1 MSDATFH
8 SPVLSPLLAALAP
21 EPAEPAPSADDD
33 VVEAYSFNTGAKA
46 MLSHVATNDLSF
58 ASKLDLY
65 LHMCLVIPTQVCDAQ
80 G

>member
-21 EPAEPAPSADDD
+21 EPAEPVPSADDD

-46 MLSHVATNDLSF
+46 MQP
-58 ASKLDLY
+58 
-65 LHMCLVIPTQVCDAQ
+65 MI
-80 G
+80 

>member
-21 EPAEPAPSADDD
+21 EPAEPVPSADDD

-46 MLSHVATNDLSF
+46 MLRHMLSF
-58 ASKLDLY
+58 ATKLELY
-65 LHMCLVIPTQVCDAQ
+65 LTCTCA
-80 G
+80 

>member
-21 EPAEPAPSADDD
+21 EPAEPVPSADDD

-46 MLSHVATNDLSF
+46 MLH
-58 ASKLDLY
+58 
-65 LHMCLVIPTQVCDAQ
+65 HMLQPMISVLLINSTSTCTCA
-80 G
+80 